1 MATRRSTRHDGE
13 QGVRFSRTIF
23 IALLVLSGALIAFDR
38 PQSRS
43 DAFARF
49 RAGFTDITAP
59 VLELGAQPLR
69 AIKSIGPYFRR
80 QGELAE
86 ENARLRRQL
95 IEARYWEDLAY
106 RQRDR
111 IEIYE
116 DALNVDTPA
125 IQDRIGAW
133 TVADPRGPFVRAR
146 LIGRGAQSGI
156 EDGYPVINLYGLVG
170 RVYETG
176 QRSARVLLLTDLN
189 SRIPVMADR
198 SNARAILV
206 GDNSPFPRLEYVG
219 RQPDIEPGDRIVSSG
234 DDGILPRGLPV
245 GEAIATRDGGWRVRL
260 YSDQAPIDF
269 VWVWPYR
276 RVTPPDE
283 EAGAGEASLLNSGGE
298 GPATA
303 APDPGAPDGVEPEG
317 GASAEDGVTPD
328 AVSADETGG
337 AQDEGAAQA
346 VPPAGDTSSQDG
358 TAAATDP
365 EEVP

>member
-13 QGVRFSRTIF
+13 QGVRFSRTLF
-23 IALLVLSGALIAFDR
+23 IALLVVSGALIAFDR

-49 RAGFTDITAP
+49 RAGFTDVAAP

-69 AIKSIGPYFRR
+69 AIKNIGPYFRR

-86 ENARLRRQL
+86 ENARLRQQL

-116 DALNVDTPA
+116 DALNVDTQA

-206 GDNSPFPRLEYVG
+206 GDNTPYPRLEYVG

-245 GEAIATRDGGWRVRL
+245 GEAVATREGGWRVRL

-283 EAGAGEASLLNSGGE
+283 EAGTGEAALLDPQE
-298 GPATA
+298 AGPATA
-303 APDPGAPDGVEPEG
+303 APEADEAVTPSPAGDGADAAGTADEPQTADPAADPAADPGAETSPE
-317 GASAEDGVTPD
+317 D
-328 AVSADETGG
+328 AR
-337 AQDEGAAQA
+337 
-346 VPPAGDTSSQDG
+346 
-358 TAAATDP
+358 
-365 EEVP
+365 

>member
-13 QGVRFSRTIF
+13 QGVRFSRTVF
-23 IALLVLSGALIAFDR
+23 IALLVLSCALIAFDR

-43 DAFARF
+43 DTFAGI
-49 RAGFTDITAP
+49 RAGFTDLTTP
-59 VLELGAQPLR
+59 VLELAAQPLR
-69 AIKSIGPYFRR
+69 AIKNIGPYFRR
-80 QGELAE
+80 QGELAQ
-86 ENARLRRQL
+86 ENADLRQQL

-125 IQDRIGAW
+125 TQDRIGAW

-176 QRSARVLLLTDLN
+176 RHSARVLLLTDLN

-206 GDNSPFPRLEYVG
+206 GDNSPYPRLEYVG
-219 RQPDIEPGDRIVSSG
+219 RAPDIQPGDRIVSSG

-245 GEAIATRDGGWRVRL
+245 GEAVATREGGWRVRL
-260 YSDQAPIDF
+260 YSDQAPVDF

-283 EAGAGEASLLNSGGE
+283 EVSTDEAGLLDPEEA

-303 APDPGAPDGVEPEG
+303 APV
-317 GASAEDGVTPD
+317 AE
-328 AVSADETGG
+328 S
-337 AQDEGAAQA
+337 A
-346 VPPAGDTSSQDG
+346 VPGTEGTAGDTEEAVAS
-358 TAAATDP
+358 DP
-365 EEVP
+365 EAQP